1 MNKQKISKTHLQ
13 HHDQSD
19 CGVVCLES
27 VLNFYDSYLPIEQLR
42 EWSGTNKTGTTMLG
56 LLQCAKRVGFEADG
70 FEADID
76 SLRVCTDIC
85 ILHVLK
91 NKILQHFVVCYCYD
105 LKTNAFLIGDPAN
118 SKPEYISGDNLAGI
132 WQSKTLIRLKV
143 TERLSK
149 SRKENK
155 LRWIITSLKKDLN
168 ILSMTLFLGVVT
180 TILGLSVAVFS
191 QKFID
196 SLIPSKDFN
205 KIFYG
210 SLLLL
215 FLLLVSGFLN
225 YIKQLF
231 LIRQGRDYNIRII
244 DFFYTKLLN
253 LPKQFFD
260 TRKIGDLVARMN
272 DTNRIQ
278 NTITNFFNNIIVNLL
293 MVIASSIAIFNYNT
307 NLGVV
312 SLTWIPL
319 FLMIVLLYHPKI
331 LKIQQKVM
339 RSYSQNESNYID
351 TISGIEEI
359 KSNNK
364 QYSFALQTRKIY
376 SDYKYNVYDLGKIG
390 LQYQFVTSIMG
401 AFFVVGLIVYASFLV
416 LNNQFTS
423 GGVIAML
430 QLSSMLMSSVASLAM
445 LNIQLQEAKVALN
458 RMFEYTRL
466 NDENNNSSKTQTLK
480 ISSIELR
487 NIDFGYSGRLK
498 ILKNISAT
506 INEGQC
512 LGIIGEIGTGKS
524 TLIQIIQKF
533 YFPNSGSII
542 INNSINLEKIETK
555 AWRDCVGVVPQHTH
569 LFTGNIFYNITLEEG
584 YDGSGVI
591 EFCTKFGFDKF
602 INVLPQSYYTIVG
615 EEGLNLSGGQRQIIA
630 FARCLYKSPQII
642 LLDEVS
648 SSMDSKTETF
658 IINILK
664 KIKKETLI
672 IFASHN
678 LKTLDKI
685 ADKVLSI

>member
-1 MNKQKISKTHLQ
+1 MNKQKISKTHHQ

-19 CGVVCLES
+19 CGVVCLKS
-27 VLNFYDSYLPIEQLR
+27 ILNFYGSDLPIEQLR
-42 EWSGTNKTGTTMLG
+42 EWSGTNRTGTTMLG
-56 LLQCAKRVGFEADG
+56 LLQCAKRIGFEANG

-76 SLRVCTDIC
+76 SLKECTDIC

-91 NKILQHFVVCYCYD
+91 NKILQHFVVCYCYNPD
-105 LKTNAFLIGDPAN
+105 TNTFLIGDPAN
-118 SKPEYISGDNLAGI
+118 SKPEYINEDKLKGI
-132 WQSKTLIRLKV
+132 WQSKALIRLKA
-143 TERLSK
+143 TKGLPK

-155 LRWIITSLKKDLN
+155 LKWIVTSLKKDLN
-168 ILSMTLFLGVVT
+168 ILSMALFLGVVT
-180 TILGLSVAVFS
+180 TVLGLSSAVFS

-196 SLIPSKDFN
+196 RLLPSKDFN
-205 KIFYG
+205 KVFYG

-215 FLLLVSGFLN
+215 FLMLVSGSLN

-244 DFFYTKLLN
+244 DFFYTKMLN

-260 TRKIGDLVARMN
+260 TRKTGDLVARMN

-278 NTITNFFNNIIVNLL
+278 STIINFFSSIIVNLL
-293 MVIASSIAIFNYNT
+293 MVIVSSIAIFSYNT
-307 NLGVV
+307 NLGMV
-312 SLTWIPL
+312 SLIWIPL
-319 FLMIVLLYHPKI
+319 FLMIVFFYHPKI
-331 LKIQQKVM
+331 LKIQQRVM
-339 RSYSQNESNYID
+339 HSYSQNESNYID

-364 QYSFALQTRKIY
+364 QSNFSLQTQKIY
-376 SDYKYNVYDLGKIG
+376 SDYKHNVYDLGKIG
-390 LQYQFVTSIMG
+390 LQYQFVTSTMG

-416 LNNQFTS
+416 FNNQFTS

-430 QLSSMLMSSVASLAM
+430 QLSSMLMSSVAGLAI

-466 NDENNNSSKTQTLK
+466 DNENNDSSEKQPLK
-480 ISSIELR
+480 ISNIELR
-487 NIDFGYSGRLK
+487 NIGFGYPGRLK
-498 ILKNISAT
+498 ILKDVSASISK
-506 INEGQC
+506 GQC

-542 INNSINLEKIETK
+542 INNAISLEKIDTK
-555 AWRDCVGVVPQHTH
+555 AWRDCIGVVSQHTH
-569 LFTGNIFYNITLEEG
+569 LFTGNIFYNISLEEG
-584 YDGSGVI
+584 CDRNGVI

-615 EEGLNLSGGQRQIIA
+615 EEGVNLSGGQRQIIA
-630 FARCLYKSPQII
+630 IARCLYKSPQLI

-658 IINILK
+658 IIDVLK
-664 KIKKETLI
+664 EIKKEALI

-678 LKTLDKI
+678 FQTLDKI
-685 ADKVLSI
+685 ADKTLSI